1 MGEVGERL
9 ADHAIVTSDNP
20 RSESPRAIINDILG
34 GMDEYEAAIDNRME
48 AIAYAISNAK
58 PKDIVL
64 IAGKGH
70 ENYQL
75 IGDRIIFFSDYQV
88 GRESLR
94 SRAGVLE

>member
-1 MGEVGERL
+1 MGEVVGRL

-20 RSESPRAIINDILG
+20 RYEPPLAIINDILG
-34 GMDEYEAAIDNRME
+34 GMDKHEAAIDNRIE
-48 AIAYAISNAK
+48 AIAYAISHAK
-58 PKDIVL
+58 TKDIVL

-75 IGDRIIFFSDYQV
+75 VGDKKIFFSDHEV

-94 SRAGVLE
+94 TRAGAQQ